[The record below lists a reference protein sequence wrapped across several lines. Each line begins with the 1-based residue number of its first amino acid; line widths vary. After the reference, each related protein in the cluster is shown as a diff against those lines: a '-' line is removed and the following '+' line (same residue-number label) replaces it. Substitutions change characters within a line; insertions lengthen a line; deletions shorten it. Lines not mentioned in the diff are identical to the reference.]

1 MLTALGR
8 AKVLAR
14 SRSARTS
21 TAGLLNAES
30 AAFNDFTAQTLQGSV
45 GHVGG
50 DHLHEAEAAR
60 LAGMGI
66 LHDLALLDLAVL
78 LEKAGNL

>member
-1 MLTALGR
+1 MLTALR
-8 AKVLAR
+8 RSKVLAR
-14 SRSARTS
+14 SGSTRTS

-30 AAFNDFTAQTLQGSV
+30 AAFDDFTAQTLQGSV
-45 GHVGG
+45 GHVGC

-66 LHDLALLDLAVL
+66 FHDLAFLDLAVL
-78 LEKAGNL
+78 LKKAGNL